1 MPGGTLIGIDLGGT
15 NIKAGVVTAEGD
27 VLRRASCET
36 LAEEGPDAV
45 LGRMAGVAEKLMAEE
60 GLTAADVIAVGVGS
74 PGPVSTSRGVVVYTP
89 NLPGWREIHV
99 ADFLKERLSLP
110 VYLENDANSAA
121 WGEFWLGAGRDVR
134 NMVIFTLGTGVGGSI
149 IMDGE
154 LVRGID
160 DTAGHLGHIVIDH
173 DGPECG
179 CGNRG
184 CLEAYASATA
194 LVRRYHETVAAG
206 SATDLAERLVGEVT
220 AKDIYEEAVT
230 GCETCAGL
238 IEETGRY
245 LGVAL
250 ATVANVLNP
259 ELAVYSGGMA
269 AAGDL
274 LFGPI
279 LKEVRDRALEP
290 PAKRMR
296 VAAAE
301 LGNDAGFIGAAGLA
315 RTRSRDDE

>member
-1 MPGGTLIGIDLGGT
+1 MPAGTLIGIDLGGT
-15 NIKAGVVTAEGD
+15 NIKAGVVTEDGT
-27 VLRRASCET
+27 VLRRARCET
-36 LAEEGPDAV
+36 LAQEGPQAV
-45 LGRMAGVAEKLMAEE
+45 LGRMAGLADELMAEQ
-60 GLTAADVIAVGVGS
+60 GLTASDVIAVGVGS
-74 PGPVSTSRGVVVYTP
+74 PGPLSAERGVVIYTP
-89 NLPGWREIHV
+89 NMPGWHDIHV
-99 ADFLKERLSLP
+99 TEFLKERLSLA
-110 VYLENDANSAA
+110 VYLENDANAAA

-134 NMVIFTLGTGVGGSI
+134 NMVIFTLGTGVGGSM

-154 LVRGID
+154 LVRGMD
-160 DTAGHLGHIVIDH
+160 DTAGHLGHIIIDY
-173 DGPECG
+173 DGPQCG

-184 CLEAYASATA
+184 CIEAYASATS

-206 SATDLAERLVGEVT
+206 SATELAERMGKEVT

-230 GCETCAGL
+230 GCETCSHL

-250 ATVANVLNP
+250 ATAANVLNP

-269 AAGDL
+269 AAGDM

-279 LKEVRDRALEP
+279 LKEVRERALKP
-290 PAKRMR
+290 PAERIR
-296 VAAAE
+296 VVAAE

-315 RTRSRDDE
+315 LVRSRE